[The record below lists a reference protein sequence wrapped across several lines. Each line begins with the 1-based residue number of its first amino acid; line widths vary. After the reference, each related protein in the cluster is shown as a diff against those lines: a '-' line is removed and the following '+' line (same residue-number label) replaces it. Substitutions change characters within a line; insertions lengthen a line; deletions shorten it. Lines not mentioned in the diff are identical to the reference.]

1 MVGYEGHGC
10 SDMNHIAATKPYC
23 GTRNFVLDAT
33 ISCSGTNC
41 GAIAP
46 NQHPCHVNLM
56 WVTSGTHTTCSM
68 AVLIIQLKTTNSA

>member
-10 SDMNHIAATKPYC
+10 SDMNHTAATKPYS

-41 GAIAP
+41 GAITP
-46 NQHPCHVNLM
+46 NQHPCID
-56 WVTSGTHTTCSM
+56 CDY
-68 AVLIIQLKTTNSA
+68 KTKSVVW